1 MTTTS
6 AVCLASVR
14 VAQNL
19 GAAAILTCTESG
31 HTALSV
37 ARHRPDCK
45 IIAVTPHE
53 ETIRRMQLCWGVEA
67 IKGHEIINSDEMVKQ
82 AITGALG
89 TGAIE
94 SGDLVVVTA
103 GVPSG
108 ATGTTNMIRVHIA
121 GRVLLSGNWY
131 FT

>member
-1 MTTTS
+1 
-6 AVCLASVR
+6 
-14 VAQNL
+14 
-19 GAAAILTCTESG
+19 
-31 HTALSV
+31 
-37 ARHRPDCK
+37 
-45 IIAVTPHE
+45 
-53 ETIRRMQLCWGVEA
+53 
-67 IKGHEIINSDEMVKQ
+67 MVKQ

-121 GRVLLSGNWY
+121 GQVLLSGNWY
-131 FT
+131 FA